1 VTGNGASRRG
11 VWIAVVILLFV
22 ALAAGVFLS
31 IGKER
36 LRSGAKVETPTT
48 HETPKTNFEAANSWK
63 KFVSSTRA
71 KCEEVEP
78 KCSLD
83 YAALHEEGGQSFG
96 VIVIGWKDSE
106 YAADLFRYDPR
117 QKDWIVAPTHQT
129 ESGYEEVDTAT
140 ASRAWG
146 VPQSTLSEWIKAAN
160 DAMHKKYGGGG

>member
-1 VTGNGASRRG
+1 MTGNGASRRG

-22 ALAAGVFLS
+22 ALAAGVFVS
-31 IGKER
+31 IGRKSQPAAMEHPP
-36 LRSGAKVETPTT
+36 ATAEA
-48 HETPKTNFEAANSWK
+48 PKPNFDAANSWK

-117 QKDWIVAPTHQT
+117 QKDWTVAPTRQI

-146 VPQSTLSEWIKAAN
+146 VPQSTLDDWIKAAN
-160 DAMHKKYGGGG
+160 DAMHKKYGGK